1 VGCPFCMTMLEDG
14 IQARKGDR
22 DTKVM
27 DVAEL
32 LWEAVEGPGAP
43 TNKPA

>member
-1 VGCPFCMTMLEDG
+1 MTMLEDG
-14 IQARKGDR
+14 INACKGNR

-32 LWEAVEGPGAP
+32 LWRAQKNTKGAQDP
-43 TNKPA
+43 